1 MKNLSEDELKQQ
13 GNLQIDHFLEEIAQ
27 ELPIIRPISEF
38 IHLNLLLPY
47 QNLPF
52 WDAVKT
58 VSKKF
63 EAMPFGELELYRE
76 KINSG
81 FLSEDLIK
89 QKLKKIS
96 PENEW
101 EEILSPLHHHKI
113 EFVHHDLRNGKLHH
127 HWNNSLGVNIA
138 SLADSMLIKWMGM
151 YIDQGIGLWEMPGAD
166 DYSFYDTIKNLF
178 QESLVKPA
186 PFSNKNFEFLFADS
200 AEQAIHRHLMFLSPD
215 PMIQADYLRESIFTL
230 RGWAGLIYCLEKNP
244 SLIPFKRRVSLVD
257 FMAVKLILE
266 RAWIINHDPNAE
278 APDFKEVK
286 LDDLNPLHDEKIF
299 SLFRACQEALEEQT
313 YKLYFKKLNL
323 ISRKEVKNPTYQA
336 IFCMDDREC
345 ALRRHLENL
354 NEGIETFGTAGHFG
368 IEGVF
373 QHSDDAFPKK
383 QCPAPLTPRYLIQDV
398 VFKKR
403 KQQALTHDLIQPT
416 HKFLGDFF
424 QSLVG
429 GLKSGFILAM
439 NLFFPLAF
447 KKTTNVREIKLNSNL
462 KFINQGEMPGADGLK
477 VGYTHEEIAELL
489 NGQLKLIGF
498 VHQFAPLI
506 FVFGH
511 GSNSVNN
518 PYFATYGCGACSGRP
533 GSANARTF
541 AAMANLP
548 EVRDIL
554 KSKYKIEIPET
565 TYFVAGFHDTCRD
578 LISFYDTHHV
588 PELHKA
594 SFDKFKKYISIAVYK
609 NARERSQMFKLVSYR
624 PVSKLAQKEVLR
636 RSYSLFETR
645 PEMGHTNVAFSIV
658 GNRSLTKEVD
668 LSRRSFLQSYD
679 REIDPNGDI
688 LAGSLGAV
696 IPVTSG
702 INLDYYFSRVDNL
715 RFGAGSKL
723 PQNIV
728 GNIGVSHGTESD
740 LLFGLPFQMIDQHTP
755 LRLFV
760 LVEQSPEIALSAIQR
775 NPLVK
780 EIVYNNWVHYGC
792 WDYKT
797 KSYYVFKH
805 GEMLK
810 LNHALEEL
818 C

>member
-1 MKNLSEDELKQQ
+1 MQDNIKENLE
-13 GNLQIDHFLEEIAQ
+13 IDLFLEGIAE

-52 WDAVKT
+52 WEAIKT

-76 KINSG
+76 KIKSG
-81 FLSEDLIK
+81 FLSEELIK
-89 QKLKKIS
+89 QKLNQIAPS
-96 PENEW
+96 QI
-101 EEILSPLHHHKI
+101 EEIIDLLHHKQV
-113 EFVHHDLRNGKLHH
+113 EFIHHDLRNGKLHH
-127 HWNNSLGVNIA
+127 HWNTSLGVNIA

-166 DYSFYDTIKNLF
+166 DYSFYETIKNLF

-186 PFSNKNFEFLFADS
+186 PFSSKNFEFLFADS
-200 AEQAIHRHLMFLSPD
+200 AEDAISRHLKFLCPD
-215 PMIQADYLRESIFTL
+215 PMIQAEYLRESIFTL

-244 SLIPFKRRVSLVD
+244 SLIPFKRKVRLID

-266 RAWIINHDPNAE
+266 RAWIINHNPNVE
-278 APDFKEVK
+278 APNFKEIQSE
-286 LDDLNPLHDEKIF
+286 DFNPIKDEKIF
-299 SLFRACQEALEEQT
+299 NLFRACQEALEEET
-313 YKLYFKKLNL
+313 YKHYFQKLNL
-323 ISRKEVKNPTYQA
+323 TQRKEVKNPSYQA

-345 ALRRHLENL
+345 ALRRNLENL
-354 NEGIETFGTAGHFG
+354 NQGIETFGTAGHFG

-373 QHSDDAFPKK
+373 QHSEDAFPKK

-398 VFKKR
+398 VFKKG
-403 KQQALTHDLIQPT
+403 KKEELTHDLIQPS

-424 QSLVG
+424 QSIFG
-429 GLKSGFILAM
+429 GFKSGIFLAM

-447 KKTTNVREIKLNSNL
+447 KKTENVRETKLNSRL
-462 KFINQGEMPGADGLK
+462 DFIHRGESPDINGLK
-477 VGYTHEEIAELL
+477 IGYTHEEIAELL
-489 NGQLKLIGF
+489 NGQLRLIGF

-548 EVRDIL
+548 EVREIL
-554 KSKYKIEIPET
+554 KEKYHINIPAS

-578 LISFYDTHHV
+578 LIDFYDTHLMPDH
-588 PELHKA
+588 LKD
-594 SFDKFKKYISIAVYK
+594 SFQKFKKYLSLAVYK
-609 NARERSQMFKLVSYR
+609 NARERSQMFKLVTYR

-668 LSRRSFLQSYD
+668 LNRRSFLQSYD
-679 REIDPNGDI
+679 REIDPEGEI
-688 LAGSLGAV
+688 LASSLGAV

-702 INLDYYFSRVDNL
+702 INLDYFFSRVDNL

-780 EIVYNNWVHYGC
+780 EIVYNSWVHYGC

-797 KSYYVFKH
+797 QSYYVFRK
-805 GEMLK
+805 GEMIK
-810 LNHALEEL
+810 LNQSLDQL

>member
-1 MKNLSEDELKQQ
+1 MEKLTEDDLKIT
-13 GNLQIDHFLEEIAQ
+13 GRLEMDRFLEEIAQ

-52 WDAVKT
+52 WEAVKT

-63 EAMPFGELELYRE
+63 EAMPFGELDLYRE
-76 KINSG
+76 KIKSG
-81 FLSEDLIK
+81 FLSEELIK
-89 QKLKKIS
+89 QKLAQIAPS
-96 PENEW
+96 EVSD
-101 EEILSPLHHHKI
+101 IIDLLHHKHI
-113 EFVHHDLRNGKLHH
+113 EFIHHDLRNGKLHH
-127 HWNNSLGVNIA
+127 HWNSSLGVNVA

-186 PFSNKNFEFLFADS
+186 PFSSKNFEFLFADS
-200 AEQAIHRHLMFLSPD
+200 AENAINRHLKFLCPD
-215 PMIQADYLRESIFTL
+215 PMTQAEYLRESIFTL

-244 SLIPFKRRVSLVD
+244 TLIPFKRKVSLID

-266 RAWIINHDPNAE
+266 RAWIINHNPKAE
-278 APDFKEVK
+278 APNFKELQ
-286 LDDLNPLHDEKIF
+286 LDDSNPIKDEKIF

-313 YKLYFKKLNL
+313 YKYYFQKLNL
-323 ISRKEVKNPTYQA
+323 TSRKEVKNPNYQA

-345 ALRRHLENL
+345 ALRRNLENL

-373 QHSDDAFPKK
+373 QHSEDAFPKK
-383 QCPAPLTPRYLIQDV
+383 QCPAPLTPRYLIKDS
-398 VFKKR
+398 VFKKEKR
-403 KQQALTHDLIQPT
+403 QELTHDLIQPS

-424 QSLVG
+424 QSITG
-429 GLKSGFILAM
+429 GVKSGFLLAM

-447 KKTTNVREIKLNSNL
+447 KKTETVREIKLNSHL
-462 KFINQGEMPGADGLK
+462 KFINNGEGPGADGLK
-477 VGYTHEEIAELL
+477 VGYTFEEIAELL
-489 NGQLKLIGF
+489 NGQLRLIGF

-541 AAMANLP
+541 ASMANLP
-548 EVRDIL
+548 EVREIL
-554 KSKYKIEIPET
+554 RLKYNINIPPT

-578 LISFYDTHHV
+578 LIDLYETHLLPDSLKPSFH
-588 PELHKA
+588 
-594 SFDKFKKYISIAVYK
+594 KFKKYLSLAVYK
-609 NARERSQMFKLVSYR
+609 NARERSQMFKLVTYR

-658 GNRSLTKEVD
+658 GNRSLTKDVD
-668 LSRRSFLQSYD
+668 LNRRSFLQSYD
-679 REIDPNGDI
+679 REIDPEGDI
-688 LAGSLGAV
+688 LASSLGAV

-760 LVEQSPEIALSAIQR
+760 LVEQSPEIALSAIQN

-797 KSYYVFKH
+797 HSYYVFRK
-805 GEMLK
+805 GEMIK
-810 LNHALEEL
+810 LNHSLEEL

>member
-1 MKNLSEDELKQQ
+1 MKNISHEELI
-13 GNLQIDHFLEEIAQ
+13 IDNSKRLYRFLDEIAQ

-52 WDAVKT
+52 WDAIKT

-63 EAMPFGELELYRE
+63 EAMPFGELELYQEKIKSGFLPESLIKEKLERLESNHAQEIMELLSRE
-76 KINSG
+76 KI
-81 FLSEDLIK
+81 
-89 QKLKKIS
+89 
-96 PENEW
+96 
-101 EEILSPLHHHKI
+101 
-113 EFVHHDLRNGKLHH
+113 EFMHHDLRVGRLHH
-127 HWNNSLGVNIA
+127 HWNTSLGVNIS

-151 YIDQGIGLWEMPGAD
+151 YLDQGIGLWEMPGAD
-166 DYSFYDTIKNLF
+166 DYTFFDTIKNLF
-178 QESLVKPA
+178 KESLIKPA
-186 PFSNKNFEFLFADS
+186 PFSSSNFEELFPDTP
-200 AEQAIHRHLMFLSPD
+200 EEAIARHLNYLCPD
-215 PMIQADYLRESIFTL
+215 WNIQSDYLRESIFTL
-230 RGWAGLIYCLEKNP
+230 RGWAGLIYCLERNP
-244 SLIPFKRRVSLVD
+244 SLIPFKRKVRLID
-257 FMAVKLILE
+257 FIAIKLILE
-266 RAWIINHDPNAE
+266 KAWIINHDKNAI
-278 APDFKEVK
+278 APDFREVK
-286 LDDLNPLHDEKIF
+286 LDEANPLEDQKIF

-313 YKLYFKKLNL
+313 YKQYFHRLNL
-323 ISRKEVKNPTYQA
+323 TSRKEVKNPNFQA

-368 IEGVF
+368 IEGVY
-373 QHSDDAFPKK
+373 QHSENAFAKK
-383 QCPAPLTPRYLIQDV
+383 QCPAPVPPKYLIRDV
-398 VFKKR
+398 VLKKG
-403 KQQALTHDLIQPT
+403 KKEDLTHELIQPS
-416 HKFLGDFF
+416 HKLFGDFL

-429 GLKSGFILAM
+429 GVKSGFLLAM

-447 KKTTNVREIKLNSNL
+447 KKMNNVREVELNSEL
-462 KFINQGEMPGADGLK
+462 KFLNQGEPVDEDGLK
-477 VGYTHEEIAELL
+477 IGYTYEEIAEML

-498 VHQFAPLI
+498 FHQFAPLI
-506 FVFGH
+506 FVVGH

-533 GSANARTF
+533 GAANARTF
-541 AAMANLP
+541 ASMANLP
-548 EVRDIL
+548 EVRKIL
-554 KSKYKIEIPET
+554 KEKYQIEIPDT

-578 LISFYDTHHV
+578 IVDLYKAKEI
-588 PELHKA
+588 PEPLKQQ
-594 SFDKFKKYISIAVYK
+594 FEKFKKYLSIAVYK
-609 NARERSQMFKLVSYR
+609 NARERSKMFKLVTYR
-624 PVSKLAQKEVLR
+624 PVSKQAQKEVLR

-658 GNRSLTKEVD
+658 GNRSLTKDVD
-668 LSRRSFLQSYD
+668 LNRRSFLQSYD
-679 REIDPNGDI
+679 REIDPTGDI
-688 LAGSLGAV
+688 LASSLGAV

-760 LVEQSPEIALSAIQR
+760 LVEQSPEIALYAIQK

-792 WDYKT
+792 WDDKT
-797 KSYYVFKH
+797 SSYYVFQNGLMKKMD
-805 GEMLK
+805 ES
-810 LNHALEEL
+810 LEGL